1 MTEAVLSNTEFWGED
16 LTKIPGLCEEAAKDL
31 EAIEKNGAYG
41 VMEGILNEGG
51 VLIFKGLS
59 LNSMD

>member
-16 LTKIPGLCEEAAKDL
+16 LTKIPGLCEEVTKDL

-41 VMEGILNEGG
+41 VMEGILNES
-51 VLIFKGLS
+51 GL
-59 LNSMD
+59 